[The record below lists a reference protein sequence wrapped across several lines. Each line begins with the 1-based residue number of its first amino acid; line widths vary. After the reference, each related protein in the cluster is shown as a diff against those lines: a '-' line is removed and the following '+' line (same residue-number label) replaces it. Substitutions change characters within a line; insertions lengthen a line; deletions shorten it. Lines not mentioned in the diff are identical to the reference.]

1 MRLNTIAGRTYNDM
15 TQYPVFPWILNDYV
29 SDRIDLHDVNI
40 YRDLSKPIGALNPE
54 RLTELKERYDMWED
68 PTDSGVPAF
77 LYGTHYS
84 NVGSV
89 LYFLT
94 RMEPYT
100 AHMVDLQSGALDQPD
115 RMFHSFEEC
124 WQGVMNNSSDLKEL
138 IPELFYMPSIL
149 KNTNELDL
157 GTRENGTVL
166 NDIDLPV
173 REKELFFSSPSS
185 LLLLLIFFF
194 LYLDM
199 KKCYFFLMLLTW
211 TTVVCF
217 IFSPSLSLSL
227 SCCCC
232 CRFPPIP
239 LLPSVISLLFLAVVP
254 W

>member
-1 MRLNTIAGRTYNDM
+1 MFTKWSTVSRPQSLLRALEWTSRWQSREITNFEYLMRLNTIAGRTYNDM

-185 LLLLLIFFF
+185 LLLLLIFF
-194 LYLDM
+194 LYI
-199 KKCYFFLMLLTW
+199 W
-211 TTVVCF
+211 
-217 IFSPSLSLSL
+217 I
-227 SCCCC
+227 
-232 CRFPPIP
+232 
-239 LLPSVISLLFLAVVP
+239 
-254 W
+254 